1 MNLLKNINL
10 KKNLTKNKILVNI
23 LKKLIFVIIKEKIY

>member
-10 KKNLTKNKILVNI
+10 QKNLTKNKILVNI